1 MISFRRT
8 RQARCKAG
16 LILFQTRRWPC
27 CAPSSPSLTV
37 RTRLPHAWPDR
48 SPGRRDS
55 TKLRK
60 SGKSKLLPGA
70 LKQSRK
76 EYVHKGMITASQA
89 KVKSGGLSALGS
101 GIGSHG
107 DSELCAFCRRRLQ
120 RLPWRWRACG
130 HRQPCAGDH
139 PGRGPSVRGPASSQM
154 AWSLLV
160 SGRFSSINSSR
171 KPPAPD
177 QIVCTTL

>member
-16 LILFQTRRWPC
+16 LILFRTRRWPR

-37 RTRLPHAWPDR
+37 RTRLPQAWPDR

-60 SGKSKLLPGA
+60 SKMLPSA

-76 EYVHKGMITASQA
+76 EYVHNGNDHGVASQGE
-89 KVKSGGLSALGS
+89 KRGGLSALGS
-101 GIGSHG
+101 GIESHG
-107 DSELCAFCRRRLQ
+107 DSEL
-120 RLPWRWRACG
+120 
-130 HRQPCAGDH
+130 
-139 PGRGPSVRGPASSQM
+139 
-154 AWSLLV
+154 
-160 SGRFSSINSSR
+160 
-171 KPPAPD
+171 
-177 QIVCTTL
+177 